1 MKKVLF
7 LAVLAMVLMFAGMAA
22 AEKITWTNPV
32 TYADGSAISST
43 DQGTI
48 QTVISIK
55 GADEVDYTALATVK
69 YGGKSYTGV
78 LPVKYAP
85 GSAVQIS
92 LSSSLYGLY
101 STPTVIDYTIP
112 TVPPASPTDV
122 VVIR

>member
-1 MKKVLF
+1 MKKLIFVFAMLALF
-7 LAVLAMVLMFAGMAA
+7 VMSGMAM
-22 AEKITWTNPV
+22 AEKITWTNPAV
-32 TYADGSAISST
+32 YADGSAISST

-48 QTVISIK
+48 QTVIAIK
-55 GADEVDYTALATVK
+55 GADETDYTALSTVK

-78 LPVKYAP
+78 LPVKYVP
-85 GSAVQIS
+85 GSIVQIS

-122 VVIR
+122 VVVR